1 MAVLA
6 IVVFAATT
14 GLLMFAIPAP
24 LSSTDYLVIGSAA
37 TLISL
42 STVFAAVALSGRL
55 PQKERRIR

>member
-14 GLLMFAIPAP
+14 GLLMFALPVP

-42 STVFAAVALSGRL
+42 STVFAVVALSGRL
-55 PQKERRIR
+55 LHKERRLR